1 MDNIDKSEWMQNIIR
16 VVKGSIAAI
25 IITLICLFIFALLLT
40 YTNIQENTIQPV
52 IIVITAISILIGS
65 SISTMHVKKKGFLY
79 GSLVGIIYIVTIYL
93 LSAVTGSGFSLSIY
107 SGIMIG
113 ASIIAGMLG
122 GMIGVNIGVK

>member
-1 MDNIDKSEWMQNIIR
+1 MENIEKNEWVQNIIR

-25 IITLICLFIFALLLT
+25 IITLFCLFIFAMLLT
-40 YTNIQENTIQPV
+40 YTSIQENTIQPV

-79 GSLVGIIYIVTIYL
+79 VSLLGIIYIATIYL
-93 LSAVTGSGFSLSIY
+93 LSAITGSGFSFSIY
-107 SGIMIG
+107 TGIMIG

-122 GMIGVNIGVK
+122 GMIGVNIDAK

>member
-40 YTNIQENTIQPV
+40 YTCIQENTIQPV

-65 SISTMHVKKKGFLY
+65 SISNMRIKKNGLMN
-79 GSLVGIIYIVTIYL
+79 GAIIGGIYIVILYL
-93 LSAVTGSGFSLSIY
+93 FSSVFNENFSLTIS
-107 SGIMIG
+107 SAIMIAIG
-113 ASIIAGMLG
+113 IIFGILG
-122 GMIGVNIGVK
+122 GIIGVNIKS

>member
-1 MDNIDKSEWMQNIIR
+1 MENIEKNEWVQNIIR

-25 IITLICLFIFALLLT
+25 IITLFCLFIFAMLLT
-40 YTNIQENTIQPV
+40 YTSIQENTIQPV

-79 GSLVGIIYIVTIYL
+79 GSLVGIIYIATIYL
-93 LSAVTGSGFSLSIY
+93 LSAITGSGFSFSIY
-107 SGIMIG
+107 TGIMIG

-122 GMIGVNIGVK
+122 GMIGVNIDAK